1 MTEILYLFEYRP
13 ELLLVISYWSKRITH
28 TSEVQSGVVAC
39 TCNLAT

>member
-13 ELLLVISYWSKRITH
+13 ELLLVVSYWSKRITH
-28 TSEVQSGVVAC
+28 TSGVQSGVVAC